1 MLLIIIQKIKQH
13 KEFILYGLFGIFTT
27 AINFATYTV
36 CNHARLATVFCVVI
50 AWFVSVF
57 FAYVFSRAIVFHST
71 KAITPANVLKEF
83 TAFALCRVTSGAA
96 DLIIMLVFADGLG
109 LNHYAVKLVSCG
121 AVTVI
126 NYVISKKI
134 FSK

>member
-1 MLLIIIQKIKQH
+1 M
-13 KEFILYGLFGIFTT
+13 YGLFGIFTT

-36 CNHARLATVFCVVI
+36 CNHAKLATAFCVII
-50 AWFVSVF
+50 AWLVSVF
-57 FAYVFSRAIVFHST
+57 FAYVFSRTIVFHST
-71 KAITPANVLKEF
+71 KGLAPANILKEF
-83 TAFALCRVTSGAA
+83 AAFALCRVASGVT
-96 DLIIMLVFADGLG
+96 DLIIMLIFADGAG
-109 LNHYAVKLVSCG
+109 LNHYAVKLASCG